1 MALTFGAIEA
11 LGSGARFVRADLHV
25 HSKASYDV
33 NQDSGMTPA
42 AIIDAAVDAGI
53 EILAITDHNTVEA
66 IPESI
71 EHALRYAGKLL
82 FIPGIELTA
91 NEGHVLVYFDPEEY
105 RRLEQLRHQL
115 DIVHDEQ
122 GSRVRA
128 SMIDVIRT
136 ATAVGGLCVAAHI
149 DTEIGFEIGNPGF
162 PAWKKDL
169 LLEEGLRGLEFR
181 DPGHHLWYSIDDPST
196 TDEGNE
202 RRKYA
207 QARVDAGLRPRGQL
221 ARFHNSDAH
230 SLDELI
236 PPKALNRIKVSSLTF
251 AAFRSALADPEARV
265 RINELVPKSI
275 PRVVGVGINGGF
287 LDGTSIHF
295 ANNLNIFFG
304 GRGTGKSTALRAVAF
319 ALDRATF
326 SAADAPFQSV
336 TVFCEDANGVDY
348 RFDRTAGGAVI
359 GRLRK
364 DGNVMPSVTPSE
376 FPVEYY
382 GQGELGRVAQGSLTD
397 PLSLQQF
404 LDRHIAFAGLQE
416 RESSIRDE
424 AEELIAQLAPLIVV
438 QRGRNAL
445 EEQLQSLEERLK
457 ASEGTKIKQVA
468 EFNNRLTAERTLR
481 ASYLSVAGQ
490 YRRGVSLK
498 SLMRETGELR
508 GLSRVESF
516 GKTTSEPFRT
526 IEAAINEANAFLVAK
541 ARELNE
547 YLQRAAETINREAM
561 EIEKSHARGDEQ
573 VQEYVDQLKEKGL
586 ASSIAELNDL
596 SRKKAAL
603 VAQIAKINAQ
613 RAEHDELVIRF
624 RECTS
629 DLQAVRSSIAT
640 LRGSQKTE
648 LNEGFNRDKYGR
660 LDVLLVPDDRF
671 SAPEYTAFISDK
683 LVGSWYQ
690 SEALPRLVDSLA
702 PTDLADLLDAQ
713 DMAGLGNVDAI
724 GAKWAPTFLEKLGDP
739 NSTLRLRT
747 FERLKPPRFK
757 VIDRATRAT
766 VPFSH
771 LSDGQKHTVMLTIA
785 LLAGSRYPL
794 IIDQPE
800 DDLDNLFIAE
810 RLVRTLRDVKEG
822 RQVILVTHNANI
834 AVLGDSEQ
842 LLAMAHENGSG
853 KISSRG
859 SIDDPTSQLAVQNCL
874 EGGVDALRRRV
885 DIYGI

>member
-1 MALTFGAIEA
+1 MSLTFGAIEA
-11 LGSGARFVRADLHV
+11 LSSGARFVRADLHV

-33 NQDSGMTPA
+33 SQDSGMTPS
-42 AIIDAAVDAGI
+42 AIIDAAVSAGI

-66 IPESI
+66 IPESLA
-71 EHALRYAGKLL
+71 HARRYAGKLL

-91 NEGHVLVYFDPEEY
+91 NEGHVLVYFDPE
-105 RRLEQLRHQL
+105 RSQQLEQLRHHL

-136 ATAVGGLCVAAHI
+136 ATALGGLCVAAHI
-149 DTEIGFEIGNPGF
+149 DTDIGFEVGNPGF

-169 LLEEGLRGLEFR
+169 LLEEGLKGLEFR
-181 DPGHHLWYSIDDPST
+181 DPAHHLWYSVDDPST
-196 TDEGNE
+196 SDESNE

-207 QARVDAGLRPRGQL
+207 QARIDAGLRPRGQL

-230 SLDELI
+230 SLADLI
-236 PPKALNRIKVSSLTF
+236 PPKALNRIKISNLTF

-265 RINELVPKSI
+265 RIDELVPKSI
-275 PRVVGVGINGGF
+275 PKVVGVGINGGF
-287 LDGTSIHF
+287 LDGTTIHF

-319 ALDRATF
+319 ALDRDTF

-336 TVFCEDANGVDY
+336 TAFCEDANGVEY
-348 RFDRTAGGAVI
+348 RFDRIAGGAVF

-364 DGNVMPSVTPSE
+364 DGNVTPSVMPSE
-376 FPVEYY
+376 FPIEYY
-382 GQGELGRVAQGSLTD
+382 AQGELGRVAQDSLTD

-404 LDRHIAFAGLQE
+404 LDRHIAFAGLRE
-416 RESSIRDE
+416 RESSIGDE
-424 AEELIAQLAPLIVV
+424 AEELIAQLAPLMVV
-438 QRGRNAL
+438 QRGRLAL
-445 EEQLQSLEERLK
+445 EEQLRSLEERLK

-468 EFNNRLTAERTLR
+468 EFQNRLTAERTLR
-481 ASYLSVAGQ
+481 TSYLSVAGQ
-490 YRRGVSLK
+490 YRRGISLK

-508 GLSRVESF
+508 SLSRVESF
-516 GKTTSEPFRT
+516 GKTTAEPFQL
-526 IEAAINEANAFLVAK
+526 IETTINEANEFLVSK
-541 ARELNE
+541 TREINE
-547 YLQRAAETINREAM
+547 YLRRAGETINRETL
-561 EIEKSHARGDEQ
+561 EIDKSHARGDEQ

-596 SRKKAAL
+596 SKKKSAL

-613 RAEHDELVIRF
+613 RAEHDELATRF
-624 RECTS
+624 RECIIE
-629 DLQAVRSSIAT
+629 LQQVRLNIAA

-660 LDVLLVPDDRF
+660 LDVLLVPDDHF
-671 SAPEYTAFISDK
+671 SAPEYAAFVSNK

-690 SEALPRLVDSLA
+690 SEALPKLVDSLG
-702 PTDLADLLDAQ
+702 PTQLADLLDAE
-713 DMAGLGNVDAI
+713 DIAGLGDVDAI

-739 NSTLRLRT
+739 KSTLHLRT
-747 FERLKPPRFK
+747 FERLRPPRFK
-757 VIDRATRAT
+757 VLDRATRAT

-853 KISSRG
+853 KIASRG
-859 SIDDPTSQLAVQNCL
+859 SIDDPTSQLAVQDCL